1 MKFPDYSNS
10 WELQEQATNY
20 SPAWQAYWYS
30 PPPTTSATST
40 FTNSIL
46 AIGNSTIQ
54 PVGKVKESAFKEPSN
69 SEFHKLLD
77 NFSNLLKK
85 FDDLK

>member
-1 MKFPDYSNS
+1 MKFPNYSNS
-10 WELQEQATNY
+10 WKLQEQAKATNY
-20 SPAWQAYWYS
+20 SPAQQLYWY
-30 PPPTTSATST
+30 PPPTST

-54 PVGKVKESAFKEPSN
+54 PVEKVKESAFKELSN

-77 NFSNLLKK
+77 NFNNLLKK

>member
-10 WELQEQATNY
+10 WDLQEQATDY

-30 PPPTTSATST
+30 RPITSA
-40 FTNSIL
+40 NSIF
-46 AIGNSTIQ
+46 AIENPAIR
-54 PVGKVKESAFKEPSN
+54 PAERVKESAFQKSSN

-77 NFSNLLKK
+77 NFNNLLKK